1 METALIGRLPILD
14 TNGDIFA
21 YELIFRDEKRQSV
34 QSLNS
39 RHVTAK
45 VVSELF
51 NTFGIEKA
59 IDNKRALLNV
69 DEAVL
74 YDESLEWIPPHHIIF
89 DLNKSI
95 PVDDRTIERIT
106 ELNAKGYA
114 FAIDEMDLCEAEEI
128 ERFKPLFDLIE
139 IIRIDLRHIKD
150 IAIIQEKMQF
160 FSQYDLA
167 FLAENVENVAAFEK
181 FKSLGF
187 SYFQGHFFARPD
199 VVKSK
204 KLEVNYASVV
214 SLINK
219 LNSEKTGKGEI
230 EADISHDPTLAVG
243 LLKYINSPLFP
254 TRKEVNSITQ
264 AVNLLGRNPLL
275 HWLTLTLYS
284 STKKVRFKDSI
295 IESVMLRAEM
305 MATFAKKFRMSKER
319 VETAYLVG
327 LLSMLGALLGM
338 SEEDVFKE
346 IAFDLEVKNAV
357 LKKEG
362 ALGNLLKLVIL
373 MEKGAYAKTLSIL
386 KKLNIGEKELAQILS
401 SCYVTVMNRK

>member
-14 TNGDIFA
+14 KNGEIYA
-21 YELIFRDEKRQSV
+21 YELIFRDEKRKSV
-34 QSLNS
+34 QSLSS

-45 VVSELF
+45 VVSDLF

-74 YDESLEWIPPHHIIF
+74 YDEAMEWIPPHHIIF

-95 PVDDRTIERIT
+95 PVDARTVERVT
-106 ELNAKGYA
+106 ELKAKGYA
-114 FAIDEMDLCEAEEI
+114 FAIDEIDLGEEAEI
-128 ERFKPLFDLIE
+128 ARFLPLFDLIE
-139 IIRIDLRHIKD
+139 IIRIDLRRIKD
-150 IAIIQEKMQF
+150 IEMIREKMQF
-160 FSQYDLA
+160 FSKYSLV
-167 FLAENVENVAAFEK
+167 FLAENVESVAAFEK
-181 FKSLGF
+181 YKTLGF

-204 KLEVNYASVV
+204 KLEVNYASVIN
-214 SLINK
+214 LINK
-219 LNSEKTGKGEI
+219 LNSDTTNKGQI

-284 STKKVRFKDSI
+284 SSKGVRFKDTI

-305 MATFAKKFRMSKER
+305 MATFGKKFRMNKER

-338 SEEDVFKE
+338 ADEEIFNE
-346 IAFDLEVKNAV
+346 IAFDPEVKNAV

-362 ALGNLLKLVIL
+362 PLGNLLKLVIL
-373 MEKGAYAKTLSIL
+373 VEKGAYAKTLQVL
-386 KKLNIGEKELAQILS
+386 KKLNIGEKELALILS
-401 SCYVTVMNRK
+401 GCYAAVMNRK